1 MFKFASIIFFI
12 NAIQMSSEV
21 YRISCRR
28 DALFKMSA
36 KNSKLE
42 VVPISI
48 STLQQLYLC
57 ARLCLSVNACKCFNY
72 NVHTKS
78 CEALSKNKQ
87 EVGNDKL
94 KNAENWNYY
103 EPIMY
108 EVSED

>member
-1 MFKFASIIFFI
+1 MDPITFETASFFI

-28 DALFKMSA
+28 DAMSA
-36 KNSKLE
+36 QNSKLE
-42 VVPISI
+42 VVPISV

-57 ARLCLSVNACKCFNY
+57 ARLCLSMNTCKCFNY

-94 KNAENWNYY
+94 RNAENWNYY

-108 EVSED
+108 EVN